1 MYVSEKHLSKGDIEL
16 TSKILHMPLKRRQI
30 PKILLLKLQEESLP
44 PYINKDILKSQ
55 KKRKKERKKD
65 QAIFL
70 LTESVSSSTEVF
82 LDNVDL
88 FDA

>member
-16 TSKILHMPLKRRQI
+16 TSKISHMPLKRGQI
-30 PKILLLKLQEESLP
+30 PKILLVKLQEESVP

-55 KKRKKERKKD
+55 KKRKKERKI

-70 LTESVSSSTEVF
+70 LTASVSSSTEVF

>member
-16 TSKILHMPLKRRQI
+16 TSKILHMPLKTRQI

-55 KKRKKERKKD
+55 KKRKKERKI

>member
-16 TSKILHMPLKRRQI
+16 TSKISHMPLKRGQI
-30 PKILLLKLQEESLP
+30 PKILLVKLQEESLP

-55 KKRKKERKKD
+55 KKRKKERKI

-82 LDNVDL
+82 LDNFDL

>member
-16 TSKILHMPLKRRQI
+16 TSKISHMPLKRGQI
-30 PKILLLKLQEESLP
+30 PKILLVKLQEESLP

-55 KKRKKERKKD
+55 KKRKKERKI

-82 LDNVDL
+82 SDNVDL

>member
-16 TSKILHMPLKRRQI
+16 TSKISHMPLKRGQI
-30 PKILLLKLQEESLP
+30 PKILLVKLQEESVP

-55 KKRKKERKKD
+55 KKRKKERKI

>member
-1 MYVSEKHLSKGDIEL
+1 MYVSEKHLLKGDIEL
-16 TSKILHMPLKRRQI
+16 TSKISHMPLKRGQI
-30 PKILLLKLQEESLP
+30 PKILLVKLQEESLP

-55 KKRKKERKKD
+55 KKRKKERKI

>member
-16 TSKILHMPLKRRQI
+16 TSKISHMPLKRGQI
-30 PKILLLKLQEESLP
+30 PKILLVKLQEESLP

-55 KKRKKERKKD
+55 KKRKKERKI

-70 LTESVSSSTEVF
+70 LTASVSSSTEVF

>member
-1 MYVSEKHLSKGDIEL
+1 
-16 TSKILHMPLKRRQI
+16 MPLKRGQI
-30 PKILLLKLQEESLP
+30 PKILLVKLQEESLP

-55 KKRKKERKKD
+55 KKRKKERKI

>member
-30 PKILLLKLQEESLP
+30 PKILLVKLQEESLP

-55 KKRKKERKKD
+55 KKRKKERKI

>member
-16 TSKILHMPLKRRQI
+16 TSKISHMPLKRGQI
-30 PKILLLKLQEESLP
+30 PKILLVKLQEESLP

-55 KKRKKERKKD
+55 KKRKKERKI

-88 FDA
+88 FDT

>member
-55 KKRKKERKKD
+55 KKRKKERKI

>member
-16 TSKILHMPLKRRQI
+16 TSKISHMPLKRGQI
-30 PKILLLKLQEESLP
+30 PKILLVKLQEESLP

-55 KKRKKERKKD
+55 KKRKKERKI

>member
-44 PYINKDILKSQ
+44 PCMNKDILKSQ
-55 KKRKKERKKD
+55 KKRKKERKI

-82 LDNVDL
+82 LDNFDL

>member
-16 TSKILHMPLKRRQI
+16 TSKISHMPLKRGQI
-30 PKILLLKLQEESLP
+30 PKILLVKLQEESLP

>member
-16 TSKILHMPLKRRQI
+16 TSKISHMPLKRGQI
-30 PKILLLKLQEESLP
+30 PKILLVKLQEESLP

-55 KKRKKERKKD
+55 KKRKKERKI

-82 LDNVDL
+82 LVNVDL

>member
-16 TSKILHMPLKRRQI
+16 TSKISHMPLKRGQI
-30 PKILLLKLQEESLP
+30 PKILLVKLQEESLP

-55 KKRKKERKKD
+55 KKRKKERKI

-70 LTESVSSSTEVF
+70 LTESVSSSAEVF